1 MLAWLLW
8 QLERVER
15 IHAVAGLFINEF
27 GVEACAEARRRER
40 EANSAGTAREWKR
53 VASVIARRTSKR
65 VDLGAATPP
74 TLSEFESVD
83 EPTPIVS
90 EQPQT
95 FRIQFVCGT
104 PDYEPMNLT
113 EKQIE
118 AADESAAIVAAA
130 NSKWPPQTI
139 GLRILDRDGR
149 EVFAREKA
157 KRTQNKAGL

>member
-1 MLAWLLW
+1 
-8 QLERVER
+8 
-15 IHAVAGLFINEF
+15 
-27 GVEACAEARRRER
+27 
-40 EANSAGTAREWKR
+40 
-53 VASVIARRTSKR
+53 
-65 VDLGAATPP
+65 
-74 TLSEFESVD
+74 
-83 EPTPIVS
+83 
-90 EQPQT
+90 
-95 FRIQFVCGT
+95 
-104 PDYEPMNLT
+104 MNLT

>member
-15 IHAVAGLFINEF
+15 IHAVAGLLINEF

-53 VASVIARRTSKR
+53 VASVIARRASKR

-74 TLSEFESVD
+74 TLPEFESVD

-104 PDYEPMNLT
+104 PDYGPMNLT